1 MTTKKR
7 GQNPGLNPWPRPRRL
22 LPWTLGRL
30 PPDLASAPAPIDEE
44 DNENN
49 RENPQADRAESN
61 RSNEDNAAQAGG
73 TSALPSLKDHL
84 PSSLSD
90 NEPAYKSYH
99 KNVMNRGES
108 PPAGIRMPRVWRCGK
123 HIERPSRRLR
133 CRFVVH
139 AAGEASN
146 NTLPLQYPVL
156 GTLLVV
162 LVERGSAKQ
171 PTAAAVTKWQWHGGS
186 SGLPLLALM
195 TDLERPQQVSQFGR
209 ERVVGAAMASTRAV
223 IAAGRWQHIAQDMNS
238 SKRGP
243 IRGQTCWRVP
253 TSVVVGY
260 EVLLLRGANAVFGT
274 SAATQI
280 GCTFCL

>member
-123 HIERPSRRLR
+123 HIERPSRTPSAHTVTTCKIALSALLGACKIERLHGERLVLSCCLLR
-133 CRFVVH
+133 CH
-139 AAGEASN
+139 
-146 NTLPLQYPVL
+146 
-156 GTLLVV
+156 
-162 LVERGSAKQ
+162 
-171 PTAAAVTKWQWHGGS
+171 
-186 SGLPLLALM
+186 
-195 TDLERPQQVSQFGR
+195 
-209 ERVVGAAMASTRAV
+209 
-223 IAAGRWQHIAQDMNS
+223 
-238 SKRGP
+238 
-243 IRGQTCWRVP
+243 
-253 TSVVVGY
+253 
-260 EVLLLRGANAVFGT
+260 
-274 SAATQI
+274 
-280 GCTFCL
+280 